1 MKVVFLV
8 SAFICVLMVALI
20 SLFLFGSGLPFFAK
34 YGVLDFLTGVKW
46 APLRNIFG
54 ILPMI
59 VGSLYI
65 SLGAVLLAAP
75 VGVMAACYVV
85 YFASAPMQ
93 KVLRPAVKLMAGIPS
108 VVFGFL
114 GLMLL
119 VPFIRDVFD
128 ISAGNTILAAAVL
141 LAMMILPTVIQ
152 TAEAALLAV
161 PVPYMEGAMALGAT
175 REYAVLH
182 TMVPAGRSGIM
193 SGIVLGLGRAVGET
207 TAVIMV
213 AGNQPRMPKGILKG
227 VRTLTSNIIMEMG
240 YAADLHRDSLIATGV
255 VLFVLILLINT
266 LFSLVKRKRVIQ

>member
-1 MKVVFLV
+1 MV
-8 SAFICVLMVALI
+8 SAFLCVMMVALI
-20 SLFLFGSGLPFFAK
+20 SLFLFGGGLPFFAK
-34 YGVLDFLTGVKW
+34 YGLVDFLTGVKW
-46 APLRNIFG
+46 APLRNVFG

-65 SLGAVLLAAP
+65 SLGAVLIAAP
-75 VGVMAACYVV
+75 IGVMAACYLV
-85 YFASAPMQ
+85 YFASAAMQ

-119 VPFIRDVFD
+119 VPFIRDLFG
-128 ISAGNTILAAAVL
+128 IAAGNTILAAAVL
-141 LAMMILPTVIQ
+141 LAGMILPTIIQ

-161 PVPYMEGAMALGAT
+161 PTPYLEGAMALGAT
-175 REYAVLH
+175 HEYAVLH
-182 TMVPAGRSGIM
+182 TMVPAARSGIL

-213 AGNQPRMPKGILKG
+213 AGNQPRMPRGILKG

-266 LFSLVKRKRVIQ
+266 MFSLIKRKRVIQ